1 MIRKTKSK
9 KIPRRLLTATMSCV
23 LMISLSSCSGASNYG
38 NIDTE
43 AVYAS
48 SGSYTVT
55 NGELWNELK
64 WGASNKIQN
73 QIENIVVNDKINQIA
88 TVMNKKYTDL
98 STEEKEKY
106 GSEAE
111 YSKLKEKYETKL
123 KEYVVQDIYNF
134 SNDTSDF
141 WKSID
146 DLKEMDA
153 KLLVVKYVDELYT
166 TYKID
171 SIGEEKIIDLVNN
184 AEKDNDNLLTIAN
197 KFTDI
202 YYPMYAK
209 ELFAEEK
216 LIEEVNEANEED
228 DDEEDNNLGYFTT
241 ASYISEFKDRFI
253 NKNDVNMV
261 LIRFNSEDEFN
272 DTLRAFGI
280 KVYNKQ
286 YYYVDGFDT
295 EANKERSYK
304 EYCEYYDDLSNS
316 DLTYIIGSD
325 YMLEIFIQIYNY
337 LYSGYRTPLASGVS
351 LSATQLDDLRTE
363 ITNKILNMDAE
374 EVKANALAA
383 LENNIDEL
391 TYTRD
396 DIDEISTS
404 MAKYVY
410 ETLDLEDVNF
420 STSTQSYN
428 SSYYIMYKFGEAA
441 LENEKYTNDLTDD
454 EILEIITDEAN
465 ADLKNSIQDTLI
477 DNELTESKIS
487 GYVNEEVKEVK
498 VSIYDE
504 ATEIAYSTKSTSYSK
519 TLGKNKNKNVLAA
532 FKYDGKKYNLNIAL
546 DENDENSLVIP
557 GTDTK
562 IGLFN
567 ILERESGQTTAIDI
581 LTEKMIKDTDAYDKT
596 NEDRDLYKQYIEA
609 ILYNFAN
616 EGYASSG
623 YSSSIGKYNFLM
635 LYYHSSNIDDIIDNY
650 YRIQYASV
658 DLLVD
663 YSSDKIVD
671 FMKYYTDKAY
681 DNYFSLSGT
690 RLVVSFDGNDDTK
703 ADDIADW
710 KDKIV
715 TFDGNQ
721 VTLEYVAKQLVFDI
735 YTEISASTEDHS
747 SKLTSLVSEYEDSA
761 RVAFDKNPIVA
772 ENKWAK
778 YKKLG
783 LKIATEE
790 YSATNSSVD
799 IDFNLKQRLY
809 DYSNPNGEYQYFLN
823 ETTPTVY
830 IESLTDACV
839 SVDNDTIVETNDG
852 YNLILVT
859 EGSNKPSAKWEKSD
873 YESNLLENITIKY
886 NENYVTVADVYNSD
900 DKLTKNQIKLYLLE
914 NITSSSSNLTPTDV
928 QSACTTFLSPVITR
942 FTGDETQRQIV
953 IEYIKNNSG
962 EIKWTTEGH
971 AEILNKILEINQN
984 STDGY
989 NYLYEDT
996 TNTSNSYPDWWS
1008 KLSDYLK
1015 EAK

>member
-9 KIPRRLLTATMSCV
+9 KIPRRLLTATMAGV

-38 NIDTE
+38 NIDTDG
-43 AVYAS
+43 VYAQ

-64 WGASNKIQN
+64 WGASNKIQSQVTN
-73 QIENIVVNDKINQIA
+73 VVVNEKINQIS

-98 STEEKEKY
+98 SAEEKEKY
-106 GSEAE
+106 GSEAD
-111 YSKLKEKYETKL
+111 YGKLKEKYETKL

-134 SNDTSDF
+134 SADTSDF
-141 WKSID
+141 WESRD
-146 DLKEMDA
+146 DLDKMDA
-153 KLLVVKYVDELYT
+153 KLLVAKYVDEIYT

-171 SIGEEKIIDLVNN
+171 SIGESKIVDLVNN

-197 KFTDI
+197 EFTDI
-202 YYPMYAK
+202 YYPLYAK

-216 LIEEVNEANEED
+216 LIEEVNDKNEED
-228 DDEEDNNLGYFTT
+228 RDDEDSNLGYFTT
-241 ASYISEFKDRFI
+241 ASYISEFKDKYI
-253 NKNDVNMV
+253 NKNDVNMI

-286 YYYVDGFDT
+286 YYYVNGYDS
-295 EANKERSYK
+295 EAEKERSYK

-316 DLTYIIGSD
+316 DLTEAIAAD

-337 LYSGYRTPLASGVS
+337 LYSGYRTPLTSGVS

-363 ITNKILNMDAE
+363 ITNKILNMDSS
-374 EVKANALAA
+374 EVKANALAS
-383 LENNIDEL
+383 LENNKDEL

-410 ETLDLEDVNF
+410 ETLDLENVNF

-428 SSYYIMYKFGEAA
+428 DSYYIMYKFGEAE

-465 ADLKNSIQDTLI
+465 VDLKNSIQATLI
-477 DNELTESKIS
+477 DNELTDSKIS
-487 GYVNEEVKEVK
+487 GYIDEETKEVK

-504 ATEIAYSTKSTSYSK
+504 ATEIAYSTSSTTYSK
-519 TLGKNKNKNVLAA
+519 TLGKNKNKNVLATL
-532 FKYDGKKYNLNIAL
+532 KYNGTKWNLNIAL
-546 DENDENSLVIP
+546 DENDENSLVLP
-557 GTDTK
+557 GTNKK
-562 IGLFN
+562 ISLFD

-581 LTEKMIKDTDAYDKT
+581 ITEKIIKDTDAYEKT

-609 ILYNFAN
+609 ILFNFAN

-635 LYYHSSNIDDIIDNY
+635 LYYHSSNIDEIIDNY

-671 FMKYYTDKAY
+671 FIKYYTDKAY
-681 DNYFSLSGT
+681 DNYFSLNGT
-690 RLVVSFDGNDDTK
+690 RLIVSFDGNDDTK
-703 ADDIADW
+703 ADDIEEW
-710 KDKIV
+710 KDRIV
-715 TFDGNQ
+715 SFDGKD
-721 VTLEYVAKQLVFDI
+721 VTLEYVAKQLVFDF
-735 YTEISASTEDHS
+735 YTEISASTEDHAT
-747 SKLTSLVSEYEDSA
+747 KLTSLVNEYDDSA
-761 RVAFDKNPIVA
+761 RVAFDKNPVVA

-783 LKIATEE
+783 LKVSTEE

-809 DYSNPNGEYQYFLN
+809 DYSDPNGEYQYFLN

-830 IESLTDACV
+830 IEALTDAAV
-839 SVDNDTIVETNDG
+839 SVDNDTIVETKDG

-859 EGSNKPSAKWEKSD
+859 EGANKPSAKWEKSD
-873 YESNLLENITIKY
+873 YESDLLENVTIKY
-886 NENYVTVADVYNSD
+886 NENYIKIADIYNSE
-900 DKLTKNQIKLYLLE
+900 DKLAKNQIKLFLLE
-914 NITSSSSNLTPTDV
+914 HITASSSNLTPTDV
-928 QSACTTFLSPVITR
+928 QSACTTFLSPIITR

-962 EIKWTTEGH
+962 EIKWSKEGYD
-971 AEILNKILEINQN
+971 AVLSKILEINQN

-989 NYLYEDT
+989 NYLYEDI